1 MVVETV
7 TETRVVVDWCAVA
20 AALEPKIMQRMR
32 DAYDYWNDIE
42 MRAMVVA
49 DAGASMRV
57 AELLATGRVDQVN
70 EALWYMDTSPREELI
85 CMIESIVDN
94 EEAIRQIW

>member
-20 AALEPKIMQRMR
+20 AALEPKIMQQMR
-32 DAYDYWNDIE
+32 DAYDRWDDIG

-49 DAGASMRV
+49 DAGAAMGV
-57 AELLATGRVDQVN
+57 AELLATDRVDQVN
-70 EALWYMDTSPREELI
+70 EALWHMDTLPREELI